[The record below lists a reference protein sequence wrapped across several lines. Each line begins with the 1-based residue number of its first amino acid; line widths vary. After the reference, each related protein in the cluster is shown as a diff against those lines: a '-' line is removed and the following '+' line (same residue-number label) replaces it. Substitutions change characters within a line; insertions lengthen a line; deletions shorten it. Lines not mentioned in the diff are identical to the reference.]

1 MTLERDLRFSL
12 APLYQRGVYE
22 RLFAARREIA
32 AVLALGYEPA
42 AIAARVLGVDRTEAE
57 SELAKLRAVGLV
69 GDGLTLLVGARSS
82 RARASTAPTAGEA
95 PSADVEVV
103 REALRVYGG
112 SRRALARDLGC
123 SESALRQFAA
133 GNSSLSRERVESLA
147 AQLGVRSTQCAVE
160 VRSAQCEVDPRTT
173 HLTAHPA
180 TAQVTAQPTAQPV
193 SLSDSPSSLSVSSVS
208 SEILSK
214 ESEASEANGES
225 LREGTAQQ
233 VRSDDCAA
241 TQLTAQPTAQPET
254 NTTPKRRAQRRAAR
268 TPAVDPVPPD
278 GTVARRVYEA
288 ITTDVALG
296 PRVTGPGDLSMR
308 LAAICDGTSVDPAR
322 EVIALG
328 AWLLR
333 QPEGRWKDAAAGL
346 LRNISNKVNE
356 ARALPVAAPGIARAE
371 APGAAKIDYQGRRV
385 VGPAG
390 LPPGSAWD
398 KTKEEHEAEEDALY
412 RRAYEATQP
421 KTGGS
426 NGR

>member
-1 MTLERDLRFSL
+1 MMPQLERDLRFST
-12 APLYQRGVYE
+12 APLHERCVYAQ
-22 RLFAARREIA
+22 LFAHRNELA
-32 AVLALGYEPA
+32 AVLALGRDPSVVV
-42 AIAARVLGVDRTEAE
+42 ARILGIDRAEAE
-57 SELAKLRAVGLV
+57 GELAKLRASGLL

-82 RARASTAPTAGEA
+82 RTRASSAPATGEA

-112 SRRALARDLGC
+112 SRRALARDVGC

-133 GNSSLSRERVESLA
+133 GHSSLSGERFGTLA
-147 AQLGVRSTQCAVE
+147 AQLGVRSAQCAVE
-160 VRSAQCEVDPRTT
+160 VRSAQCEVEPRTT
-173 HLTAHPA
+173 HPTAHPA
-180 TAQVTAQPTAQPV
+180 TAQPTAQPV
-193 SLSDSPSSLSVSSVS
+193 SLSDSLSSLSVSSVS

-214 ESEASEANGES
+214 ESEANGES

-233 VRSDDCAA
+233 LRSDDCAA
-241 TQLTAQPTAQPET
+241 TQPTAQPET
-254 NTTPKRRAQRRAAR
+254 NATPKRRTQRRTPRA
-268 TPAVDPVPPD
+268 PAVDPVPPV

-308 LAAICDGTSVDPAR
+308 LAAICDGTTVDPAR
-322 EVIALG
+322 EVIQLG

-333 QPEGRWKDAAAGL
+333 KPEGHWKDAAAGL
-346 LRNISNKVNE
+346 LRNISSKVND
-356 ARALPVAAPGIARAE
+356 ARALPVAAPGVARAE

-412 RRAYEATQP
+412 LRAYEATQP

>member
-69 GDGLTLLVGARSS
+69 GDGLTLLVGARSI
-82 RARASTAPTAGEA
+82 RARASSAPAAGEA

-112 SRRALARDLGC
+112 SRRALARELGC
-123 SESALRQFAA
+123 SSAALDRFVAGRDLGGDLLAALAARLPTNTANQHCQPECQLVGANQHRQVGSEIGTRQVGSELAAVLPSDSPLRLSDASDSSELSTKEEKSNDASLTEGEGSGEREPAA
-133 GNSSLSRERVESLA
+133 PTANQLPTGDA
-147 AQLGVRSTQCAVE
+147 AQLA
-160 VRSAQCEVDPRTT
+160 
-173 HLTAHPA
+173 PA
-180 TAQVTAQPTAQPV
+180 A
-193 SLSDSPSSLSVSSVS
+193 
-208 SEILSK
+208 
-214 ESEASEANGES
+214 
-225 LREGTAQQ
+225 
-233 VRSDDCAA
+233 
-241 TQLTAQPTAQPET
+241 
-254 NTTPKRRAQRRAAR
+254 PKRRAQRRAAR
-268 TPAVDPVPPD
+268 TPAVDPVPPV

-288 ITTDVALG
+288 IITDVALG

-333 QPEGRWKDAAAGL
+333 KPEGQWKDAAAGL
-346 LRNISNKVNE
+346 LRNISSKVSAE
-356 ARALPVAAPGIARAE
+356 RALPVAAPAVTGPKRDVSKGPLKSAE
-371 APGAAKIDYQGRRV
+371 LDQFNEDYAPDFSDPQGRI
-385 VGPAG
+385 
-390 LPPGSAWD
+390 
-398 KTKEEHEAEEDALY
+398 
-412 RRAYEATQP
+412 
-421 KTGGS
+421 GGV
-426 NGR
+426 R